1 MSYWPS
7 VGPQRRAANRGM
19 QYILDASLI
28 LANFNGE
35 RGGERLADFV
45 GDAAISVVT
54 YIEVVTKLVDGGV
67 PFDAADRSLS
77 TLALPLIDVDA
88 SLARRAAE
96 LRSATRA
103 GGLSLADRLCLATAE
118 SLGAT
123 AVTADQ
129 AWRKISIGIPTEF
142 VR

>member
-1 MSYWPS
+1 
-7 VGPQRRAANRGM
+7 M
-19 QYILDASLI
+19 QYVLDASLI
-28 LANFNGE
+28 LAKFNGE

-54 YIEVVTKLVDGGV
+54 YVEVVTKLMDGGA
-67 PFDAADRSLS
+67 PFDAAHSSLS
-77 TLALPLIDVDA
+77 TLMLRLIDVDA

-96 LRSATRA
+96 LRGETRVD
-103 GGLSLADRLCLATAE
+103 GLSLGDRLCLATAE

-129 AWRKISIGIPTEF
+129 AWRKAGIGIPIEF
-142 VR
+142 VH